1 MQADDK
7 AISTTSAELVHH
19 ELPEMHEN
27 LQKVIYAID
36 DLMAEQHA
44 ANIMAMWRVG
54 ELLNEIETNPD
65 NYLTDEQK
73 SRHTSPSALLF
84 NVYSKVYTPDQF
96 NMALRL
102 HDNYPSRQAIDAL
115 INKRCP
121 TKPNWRLT
129 ASHVQMLLTVA
140 DEGQRKVI
148 EDRCATEAYTTKA
161 LAVELT
167 ELHGKDKKKERGP
180 VAPKGLKQQVYDL
193 LEHQRKFITRSEKLW
208 LCDDGGLYDDLMNAA
223 PSKLTDTIRGYMG
236 EIAENFE
243 KLRHLVEIQRNY
255 CGQVFARLQN
265 IDTDSA
271 AEESDNADEDE
282 ESFKSINS

>member
-1 MQADDK
+1 
-7 AISTTSAELVHH
+7 
-19 ELPEMHEN
+19 
-27 LQKVIYAID
+27 
-36 DLMAEQHA
+36 
-44 ANIMAMWRVG
+44 MWRVG

-102 HDNYPSRQAIDAL
+102 HDNYPSRPAIAAL

-121 TKPNWRLT
+121 TKPTWRLT
-129 ASHVQMLLTVA
+129 ASHVQLLLSVA
-140 DEGQRKVI
+140 DQGQRKVI
-148 EDRCATEAYTTKA
+148 EERCATEAYTTRA

-180 VAPKGLKQQVYDL
+180 VALKGLKQQVYDL

-208 LCDDGGLYDDLMNAA
+208 IEDDGMYDDLMNAS
-223 PSKLTDTIRGYMG
+223 PSKLTDTIRGYMA
-236 EIAENFE
+236 EVSENFE
-243 KLRHLVEIQRNY
+243 KLRHIIDVHRNY
-255 CGQVFARLQN
+255 CEQVLIRLQN
-265 IDTDSA
+265 IDTDAA
-271 AEESDNADEDE
+271 AETADTADKDE
-282 ESFKSINS
+282 ESFKSINR

>member
-7 AISTTSAELVHH
+7 AISTTPVELVHH

-27 LQKVIYAID
+27 LQKVIYAIE

-54 ELLNEIETNPD
+54 ELLNEIETNPG
-65 NYLTDEQK
+65 NYLTEEQK
-73 SRHTSPSALLF
+73 SRHTSPSAILF

-102 HDNYPSRQAIDAL
+102 HDNYPSRPAIEAL

-121 TKPNWRLT
+121 TKPTWRLT
-129 ASHVQMLLTVA
+129 ASHVQLLLSVA
-140 DEGQRKVI
+140 DQGQRKVI

-180 VAPKGLKQQVYDL
+180 VALKELKQQVYDL

-208 LCDDGGLYDDLMNAA
+208 IEDDGMYDDLMNAS
-223 PSKLTDTIRGYMG
+223 PSKLTDTIRGYMA
-236 EIAENFE
+236 EVSENFE
-243 KLRHLVEIQRNY
+243 KLRHIIDVHRNY
-255 CGQVFARLQN
+255 CGQVLIRLQN
-265 IDTDSA
+265 IDTDAA
-271 AEESDNADEDE
+271 AEASDNSDEDE
-282 ESFKSINS
+282 ESFKSINR

>member
-7 AISTTSAELVHH
+7 AISTTPVELVHH

-27 LQKVIYAID
+27 LQKVIYAIE

-54 ELLNEIETNPD
+54 ELLNEIETNPG
-65 NYLTDEQK
+65 NYLTEEQK
-73 SRHTSPSALLF
+73 SRHTSPSAILF

-102 HDNYPSRQAIDAL
+102 HDNYPSRPAIEAL

-121 TKPNWRLT
+121 TKPTWRLT
-129 ASHVQMLLTVA
+129 ASHVQLLLSVA
-140 DEGQRKVI
+140 DQGQRKVI

-180 VAPKGLKQQVYDL
+180 VALKGLKQQVYDL

-208 LCDDGGLYDDLMNAA
+208 IEDDGMYDDLMNAS
-223 PSKLTDTIRGYMG
+223 PSKLTDTIRGYMA
-236 EIAENFE
+236 EVSENFE
-243 KLRHLVEIQRNY
+243 KLRHIIDVHRNY
-255 CGQVFARLQN
+255 CGQVLIRLQN
-265 IDTDSA
+265 IDTDAA
-271 AEESDNADEDE
+271 AEASDNSDEDE
-282 ESFKSINS
+282 ESFKSINR

>member
-1 MQADDK
+1 MQANDK
-7 AISTTSAELVHH
+7 AISTTPVELVHY

-27 LQKVIYAID
+27 LQKVIYAIE

-102 HDNYPSRQAIDAL
+102 HDNYPSRPAIAAL

-121 TKPNWRLT
+121 TKPTWRLT
-129 ASHVQMLLTVA
+129 ASHVQLLLSVA
-140 DEGQRKVI
+140 DQGQRKVI
-148 EDRCATEAYTTKA
+148 EERCATEAYTTRA
-161 LAVELT
+161 LTVELT

-180 VAPKGLKQQVYDL
+180 VALKGLKQQVYDL

-208 LCDDGGLYDDLMNAA
+208 IEDDGMYDDLMNAS
-223 PSKLTDTIRGYMG
+223 PSKLTDTIRGYMA
-236 EIAENFE
+236 EVSENFE
-243 KLRHLVEIQRNY
+243 KLRHIIDVHRNY
-255 CGQVFARLQN
+255 CEQVLIRLQN
-265 IDTDSA
+265 IDTDAA
-271 AEESDNADEDE
+271 AETADTADKDE
-282 ESFKSINS
+282 ESFKSINR

>member
-7 AISTTSAELVHH
+7 AISTTPVELVHH

-27 LQKVIYAID
+27 LQRVIYAIE

-54 ELLNEIETNPD
+54 ELLNEIETNPG
-65 NYLTDEQK
+65 NYLTEEQK
-73 SRHTSPSALLF
+73 SRHTSPSAILF

-102 HDNYPSRQAIDAL
+102 HDNYPSRPAIEAL

-121 TKPNWRLT
+121 TKPTWRLT
-129 ASHVQMLLTVA
+129 ASHVQLLLSVA
-140 DEGQRKVI
+140 DQGQRKVI

-180 VAPKGLKQQVYDL
+180 VALKGLKQQVYDL

-208 LCDDGGLYDDLMNAA
+208 IEDDGMYDDLMNAS
-223 PSKLTDTIRGYMG
+223 PSKLTDTIRGYMA
-236 EIAENFE
+236 EVSENFE
-243 KLRHLVEIQRNY
+243 KLRHIIDVHRNY
-255 CGQVFARLQN
+255 CGQVLIRLQN
-265 IDTDSA
+265 IDTDAA
-271 AEESDNADEDE
+271 AEVSDNADEDE
-282 ESFKSINS
+282 ESFKSINR